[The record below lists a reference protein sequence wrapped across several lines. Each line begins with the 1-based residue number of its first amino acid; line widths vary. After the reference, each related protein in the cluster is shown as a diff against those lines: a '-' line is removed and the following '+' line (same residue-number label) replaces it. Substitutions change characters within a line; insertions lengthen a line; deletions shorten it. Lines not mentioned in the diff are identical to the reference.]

1 MSEPTVFLI
10 DDDASFLTAISRLLR
25 GMGFAVR
32 SFDSA
37 KAFLNELSA
46 AARGCVLVD
55 LKMPGLSGLDLQK
68 SLAQTENPL
77 PVIFLTGQADIPST
91 VQAMRGGAEDFL
103 TKRAPKEEVA
113 GAIRRAFERDE
124 VERLKRSRLRE
135 LRSRLATLTDREQQV
150 LRHVIRGQMNKQIA
164 AELGINERTV
174 KLHRTSVTRKLRAP
188 SVAELTR
195 LCQEVGIEPR
205 RDPDKP

>member
-1 MSEPTVFLI
+1 
-10 DDDASFLTAISRLLR
+10 
-25 GMGFAVR
+25 
-32 SFDSA
+32 
-37 KAFLNELSA
+37 
-46 AARGCVLVD
+46 
-55 LKMPGLSGLDLQK
+55 
-68 SLAQTENPL
+68 
-77 PVIFLTGQADIPST
+77 IPST

-205 RDPDKP
+205 RDPD